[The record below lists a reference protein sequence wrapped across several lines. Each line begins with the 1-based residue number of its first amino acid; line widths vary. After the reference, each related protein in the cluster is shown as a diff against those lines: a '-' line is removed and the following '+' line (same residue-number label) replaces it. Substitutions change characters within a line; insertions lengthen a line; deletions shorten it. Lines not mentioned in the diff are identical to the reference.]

1 MSASDRSSDEN
12 AIENLF
18 EDPIAQEMEN
28 KIDNAIAIAMEAQIE
43 AVLLGTNRRRRRRR
57 HSGKRRFIDR
67 GREAGHERLVGDYFS
82 DTPVYTDAMFRRR
95 YRMRRPLFLRIVKA
109 LGEWSPFFTQ
119 RRDALNR
126 PGFSPLQ
133 KCTVAMRM
141 LANACSADSID
152 ECFRIGPSTAIDCIK
167 NFVQGVRVIFGPEYL
182 RKPTPADIQ
191 RLLQMGEAHG
201 FPGML
206 GSLDCM
212 HWDWK
217 NFPVA
222 WKGQFTRGDHGVSTV
237 MLEAVASQDT
247 SIWHSFFGV
256 AGSNN
261 DINVLNQSPL
271 FTTVLQGRAP
281 PVEFTV
287 NGRQYDMGYYLVDGI
302 YPEWA
307 AFVKSIPLPQ
317 NQRDKIFAKRQ
328 ESARKDVERAFG
340 ILQARFAILRY
351 SARFWHRSTLADIM
365 YACIILHN
373 MIVEDER
380 DTYAGKHEYNYDQG
394 RKPIPPVV
402 IHPGPIAGFT
412 NVLAI
417 NASIRD
423 KRNHARLKGDLVQ
436 HIWNR
441 FGDGQHNN

>member
-1 MSASDRSSDEN
+1 MSTSDRSSDEI

-18 EDPIAQEMEN
+18 EDPVAQEMEN
-28 KIDNAIAIAMEAQIE
+28 KIDNAIAGGVEAQIE
-43 AVLLGTNRRRRRRR
+43 AALVGTNRRRRN
-57 HSGKRRFIDR
+57 SGKRRFIDR
-67 GREAGHERLVGDYFS
+67 DREAGHERLVGDYFS
-82 DTPVYTDAMFRRR
+82 DTPVYIDVMFRRR
-95 YRMRRPLFLRIVKA
+95 YRMRRHLFLRIVQA

-126 PGFSPLQ
+126 RGFSPLQ

-141 LANACSADSID
+141 LANACSADSLD
-152 ECFRIGPSTAIDCIK
+152 ECYRIGETTSIDCLRK
-167 NFVQGVRVIFGPEYL
+167 FVEGVRAIFGQEYL

-217 NFPVA
+217 NCPVA

-247 SIWHSFFGV
+247 WIWHSFFGF

-261 DINVLNQSPL
+261 NINVLNQSPL

-287 NGRQYDMGYYLVDGI
+287 NGQQYDMGYYLVDGI

-317 NQRDKIFAKRQ
+317 NHRDKIFSKCQ

-340 ILQARFAILRY
+340 ILQARFAILRH
-351 SARFWHRSTLADIM
+351 SARFWERSTLADIM
-365 YACIILHN
+365 FACIILHN

-380 DTYAGKHEYNYDQG
+380 DTYAGKHDYNYDQG
-394 RKPIPPVV
+394 RKPIPPVA
-402 IHPGPIAGFT
+402 IYPGPIDGFT
-412 NVLAI
+412 NVLAR

-423 KRNHARLKGDLVQ
+423 KRKHVRLKGDLVQ